1 MLLAIRLLQN
11 DINLIEGKRKIAKK
25 LESQLPR
32 AYKKMNVLKIAT
44 AGSVDDGKS
53 TLIGR
58 LLYDTKS
65 LTDDKLAAIEEKSKQ
80 RGFDYLDFSLAT
92 DGLVAEREQGIT
104 IDVAHIY
111 FSTRK
116 KSFIIADT
124 PGHIEY
130 TRNMVTGA
138 STAQASIVLIDARKG
153 VVEQTYRHFFINNL
167 LRIKDVVIAINK
179 MDLVDFSEEKYN
191 SIKREIEYLASKS
204 EYKNQQLTF
213 IPMSALQGDNVVSTS
228 ENMSWYTGETLL
240 QHLEKLDTEATEE
253 VTQVRFPVQTVIRP
267 KTDEYHDFRGYAGK
281 IYGGDLEIG
290 DEIVVLPSQTKSAI
304 KSIHFFDKEFVKA
317 KSGSA
322 VTITLADN
330 VNVSRGDMLV
340 KVTEEPTITKQ
351 LDATICWMDK
361 EPLQVSQKYYI
372 KHGINDAQ
380 AKITQLSSILK
391 TDFSGKIENP
401 SELALNQI
409 GVIQLKLSKYL
420 LVDSYHQNKSNGAF
434 ILINPKTN
442 NTVGV
447 GFIK

>member
-1 MLLAIRLLQN
+1 MAIRLLQN

-138 STAQASIVLIDARKG
+138 STAQASIVLVDARKG

-213 IPMSALQGDNVVSTS
+213 IPMSALQGDNVVSAS
-228 ENMSWYTGETLL
+228 ENMSWYAGETLL

-290 DEIVVLPSQTKSAI
+290 DEIVVLPSQTKSTI
-304 KSIHFFDKEFVKA
+304 KSIHFFDKEFEKA

>member
-1 MLLAIRLLQN
+1 MNSNKTQTNSTPSPL
-11 DINLIEGKRKIAKK
+11 GKVG
-25 LESQLPR
+25 LGH
-32 AYKKMNVLKIAT
+32 LKIAT

-65 LTDDKLAAIEEKSKQ
+65 LTDDKLEAIEEKSKQ

-111 FSTRK
+111 FSTKK
-116 KSFIIADT
+116 KSFIIADA

-138 STAQASIVLIDARKG
+138 STAQASIVLIDARNG

-191 SIKREIEYLASKS
+191 IIKGEIEYLASKS
-204 EYKNQQLTF
+204 EYKNQNLTF
-213 IPMSALQGDNVVSTS
+213 IPLSALQGDNVVEKS
-228 ENMSWYTGETLL
+228 ENMPWYKGETLL
-240 QHLEKLDTEATEE
+240 NHLEKLDAEDINDVSQT
-253 VTQVRFPVQTVIRP
+253 RFPVQTVIRP
-267 KTDEYHDFRGYAGK
+267 KTEEHHDFRGYAGK
-281 IYGGDLEIG
+281 IYGGDFEIG
-290 DEIVVLPSQTKSAI
+290 DKVAVLPSQTTSTI
-304 KSIHFFDKEFVKA
+304 KSIHFFNEEFAKA
-317 KSGSA
+317 KSGSS
-322 VTITLADN
+322 VTITLDDN
-330 VNVSRGDMLV
+330 VNISRGDMLV
-340 KVTEEPTITKQ
+340 KVDEEPTITKQ

-361 EPLQVSQKYYI
+361 EPLQASQKYYI
-372 KHGINDAQ
+372 KHGVNDAQ
-380 AKITQLSSILK
+380 AKITQLHSIIK
-391 TDFSGKIENP
+391 TDFSGKLEKP
-401 SELALNQI
+401 SALELNQI
-409 GVIQLKLSKYL
+409 GDVQLKLSKPL
-420 LVDSYHQNKSNGAF
+420 SVDAYNQNKYNGAF

>member
-1 MLLAIRLLQN
+1 
-11 DINLIEGKRKIAKK
+11 
-25 LESQLPR
+25 
-32 AYKKMNVLKIAT
+32 MNVLKIAT

-58 LLYDTKS
+58 ILYDTKS
-65 LTDDKLAAIEEKSKQ
+65 LTDDKLEAIEEKSKQ

-138 STAQASIVLIDARKG
+138 STAQASIVLIDARNG

-191 SIKREIEYLASKS
+191 IIKGEIEYLASKS
-204 EYKNQQLTF
+204 EYKNQRLTF
-213 IPMSALQGDNVVSTS
+213 IPLSALQGDNVVDTS
-228 ENMSWYTGETLL
+228 ENMPWYQGETLL
-240 QHLEKLDTEATEE
+240 DHIEKLGEE
-253 VTQVRFPVQTVIRP
+253 DINEVSQVRFPVQTVIRP
-267 KTDEYHDFRGYAGK
+267 KTTEYHDFRGYAGK
-281 IYGGDLEIG
+281 IYGGDFEIG
-290 DEIVVLPSQTKSAI
+290 DEVAVLPSKTRSKI
-304 KSIHFFDKEFVKA
+304 KSIHFFNEEYASA
-317 KSGSA
+317 KNGSS
-322 VTITLADN
+322 VTLTLEDN

-340 KVTEEPTITKQ
+340 KVNEEPKITKQ

-372 KHGINDAQ
+372 QHGVNDAQ
-380 AKITQLSSILK
+380 AKITQLSSIIK
-391 TDFSGKIENP
+391 TDFSGKINNP
-401 SELALNQI
+401 SALELNQI
-409 GVIQLKLSKYL
+409 GDIQLKLSKPL
-420 LVDSYHQNKSNGAF
+420 LVDAYHQNKSNGSF

-447 GFIK
+447 GFIR

>member
-1 MLLAIRLLQN
+1 
-11 DINLIEGKRKIAKK
+11 
-25 LESQLPR
+25 
-32 AYKKMNVLKIAT
+32 MNVLKIAT

-65 LTDDKLAAIEEKSKQ
+65 LTDDKLAAIKEKSKQ

-179 MDLVDFSEEKYN
+179 MDLVDFSEEKYK
-191 SIKREIEYLASKS
+191 SIKGEIEYLASKS

-213 IPMSALQGDNVVSTS
+213 IPMSALQGDNVVSKS
-228 ENMSWYTGETLL
+228 ENMPWYAGETLL
-240 QHLEKLDTEATEE
+240 HHLEKLDVEDINE
-253 VTQVRFPVQTVIRP
+253 VSQVRFPVQTVIRP
-267 KTDEYHDFRGYAGK
+267 KTEEYHDFRGYAGK

-290 DEIVVLPSQTKSAI
+290 DEIVVLPSQTKSTI
-304 KSIHFFDKEFVKA
+304 KSIHFFNEEFVKA
-317 KSGSA
+317 KNGSA
-322 VTITLADN
+322 VTITLVDN

-340 KVTEEPTITKQ
+340 KVNEQPTITKEIN
-351 LDATICWMDK
+351 ATICWMDK

-372 KHGINDAQ
+372 KHGVNDAQ

-391 TDFSGKIENP
+391 TDFSGKIEQP
-401 SELALNQI
+401 TELALNQI
-409 GVIQLKLSKYL
+409 GDVQLKLSKPL
-420 LVDSYHQNKSNGAF
+420 LVDTYNQNKSNGAF

-447 GFIK
+447 GFIR